1 MKKKTIALIEDEAA
15 LAKIITEELTD
26 AGFSVVLASDGIEG
40 VNLVK
45 TRKPD
50 LVLLDLLLP
59 KKHGF
64 DVLKELKNMPDTA
77 TIPVIILTLLG
88 SDEDV
93 SKGLELGADD
103 YLVKSQYGINEI
115 IEKVKQKLW

>member
-115 IEKVKQKLW
+115 I

>member
-1 MKKKTIALIEDEAA
+1 MKKKTIMLIEDEAA
-15 LAKIITEELTD
+15 LAKIISEELTD
-26 AGFSVVLASDGIEG
+26 AGFSVILAYDGIEG
-40 VNLVK
+40 LNLVK
-45 TRKPD
+45 THKPD

-64 DVLKELKNMPDTA
+64 DVLKELKTIPDTM

-88 SDEDV
+88 SDEDI

-103 YLVKSQYGINEI
+103 YLVKSQYSINEI